1 MQMRWRVLDDIE
13 NAWRRGG
20 LRYLVTGGT
29 GFIGS
34 HLARRLTDEGEEVS
48 VVDTNPEFRIGDGL
62 ERVRVYKGDVS
73 DATQLI
79 GIAKK
84 EQVDQIVHLAY
95 LLIPESRESPVRAVR
110 VNCEGTNNVF
120 EATRLLD
127 LRRVVWASSIVV
139 YGSAEEYGGRVVDE
153 GDRLNPSTI
162 YGACKE
168 FNERMALHYH
178 QTYGLDSIGL
188 RFTVVYGPGRA
199 RGASAFASDLI
210 ERPAL
215 GLKAVVPYSDSLVDW
230 MYVGDAV
237 EAILLSSKV
246 KSTESKV
253 FNTAGETHTIREA
266 AGFVR
271 ELVPDAE
278 IDLQPGD
285 LGWQM
290 RINIDRARRELG
302 YSPRFGLK
310 AGMREHMKFIRA
322 RRGLPPM

>member
-1 MQMRWRVLDDIE
+1 
-13 NAWRRGG
+13 

-34 HLARRLTDEGEEVS
+34 HLVRRLVGEGVEVS
-48 VVDTNPEFRIGDGL
+48 VVDINPEFRIGDGL
-62 ERVRVYKGDVS
+62 EGFRVHKGDVS
-73 DATQLI
+73 DATRLLE
-79 GIAKK
+79 IAKK
-84 EQVDQIVHLAY
+84 EQVDRIIHLAY

-120 EATRLLD
+120 EVARLLD
-127 LRRVVWASSIVV
+127 LKRVVWASSIVV
-139 YGSAEEYGGRVVDE
+139 YGLMREYGGKVLDE
-153 GDRLNPSTI
+153 DDPPNPSTV

-168 FNERMALHYH
+168 FNERMALHYYR
-178 QTYGLDSIGL
+178 TYGLDSIGL

-215 GLKAVVPYSDSLVDW
+215 GLKAVVPYADSLVDW

-246 KSTESKV
+246 KATESRV
-253 FNTAGETHTIREA
+253 FNIAGETRTVREA
-266 AGFVR
+266 AALVR
-271 ELVPDAE
+271 ALVPDAE

-290 RINIDRARRELG
+290 RVSIDRARRELG
-302 YSPRFGLK
+302 YSPRFSLE
-310 AGMREHMKFIRA
+310 AGMREHMNFIRA
-322 RRGLPPM
+322 RKGLPPVWRGGELF